1 MIFDFINLKHTHTQ
15 LCSTRG
21 VFFFLS
27 SLVAGVPSSSPPPKA
42 SSERHQTTTTTLDKV
57 QTTFPLKKGSLD
69 TNFTEQKRRGLFLV
83 YDDDDGPAHC
93 DDKNEEQLD
102 DATTNAWSQNEAAR
116 KRFS

>member
-1 MIFDFINLKHTHTQ
+1 M
-15 LCSTRG
+15 
-21 VFFFLS
+21 
-27 SLVAGVPSSSPPPKA
+27 
-42 SSERHQTTTTTLDKV
+42 
-57 QTTFPLKKGSLD
+57 QTTFPLKKGSCD

-93 DDKNEEQLD
+93 DDDDEEQLD

>member
-1 MIFDFINLKHTHTQ
+1 M
-15 LCSTRG
+15 
-21 VFFFLS
+21 
-27 SLVAGVPSSSPPPKA
+27 
-42 SSERHQTTTTTLDKV
+42 

-69 TNFTEQKRRGLFLV
+69 TNFTEEKRRGLFLV

-93 DDKNEEQLD
+93 DDDEEQLD